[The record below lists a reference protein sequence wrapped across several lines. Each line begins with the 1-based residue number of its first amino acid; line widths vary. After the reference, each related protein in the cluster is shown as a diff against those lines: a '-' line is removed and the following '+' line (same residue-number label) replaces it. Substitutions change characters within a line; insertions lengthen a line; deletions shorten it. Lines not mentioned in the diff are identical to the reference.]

1 MSPSIALRRNA
12 VAGLV
17 LVLLALPGLSL
28 AEEPAPATGPDLAAI
43 ERTVAA
49 QHDASLQ
56 RLKDWIALPSIA
68 AENLNAREGAEYM
81 ARLARE
87 AGFQQV
93 EIIETDGKPGVFAT
107 LDAGAEKT
115 VGLYFMYDVKQ
126 YDPAEWSSPP
136 LESRLVD
143 RPGLGKVLMGRGAVN
158 QKGPQAAFLGALHAI
173 RDSGQALPVNLVLV
187 AEGEEEI
194 GSPHI
199 GQLVYR
205 PEVEAALRD
214 TVGVFMPY
222 AAQDS
227 DGNVTIALGAKGV
240 AAFGPTDVL
249 VECDP
254 AAQARQD
261 AQFAAWRDGDAALT
275 VNEVQQI
282 GFHVAGEAGLSTVT
296 CFDEGGV
303 QWEAGPMFEY
313 MAAHASE
320 RKAAIEALFASL
332 SARHTREQTTLP
344 LPELLRLANDPAR
357 DRENKALYIG
367 TNDLDAGGGFA
378 GADAAASW
386 WQRNFRMYANV
397 QQAAARGRRGLV
409 VAGQGHTAILRDLLA
424 LDGERQAEDV
434 MPYLVP

>member
-1 MSPSIALRRNA
+1 M
-12 VAGLV
+12 
-17 LVLLALPGLSL
+17 
-28 AEEPAPATGPDLAAI
+28 
-43 ERTVAA
+43 
-49 QHDASLQ
+49 
-56 RLKDWIALPSIA
+56 
-68 AENLNAREGAEYM
+68 
-81 ARLARE
+81 
-87 AGFQQV
+87 
-93 EIIETDGKPGVFAT
+93 
-107 LDAGAEKT
+107 
-115 VGLYFMYDVKQ
+115 
-126 YDPAEWSSPP
+126 SSPP

-173 RDSGQALPVNLVLV
+173 RESGQALPVNLVLV

-222 AAQDS
+222 ASQDA

-261 AQFAAWRDGDAALT
+261 ADFAAWRDGDAALT

-282 GFHVAGEAGLSTVT
+282 GFRVAGEAGLSTVT

-313 MAAHASE
+313 MAAHAPE

-332 SARHTREQTTLP
+332 AARHTREQATLP

-397 QQAAARGRRGLV
+397 QQAAARGRRVLV

>member
-1 MSPSIALRRNA
+1 MKPGCERASMGHPQVFAARGESANRERSMSTRRLSYA
-12 VAGLV
+12 
-17 LVLLALPGLSL
+17 VLLLGIAAFATP
-28 AEEPAPATGPDLAAI
+28 AAAREPAPVPAKAPAKVILLGVFHFANPGRDMVKSEVIDVTTPANQAYLAGLA
-43 ERTVAA
+43 
-49 QHDASLQ
+49 Q
-56 RLKDWIALPSIA
+56 RL
-68 AENLNAREGAEYM
+68 
-81 ARLARE
+81 
-87 AGFQQV
+87 
-93 EIIETDGKPGVFAT
+93 
-107 LDAGAEKT
+107 
-115 VGLYFMYDVKQ
+115 
-126 YDPAEWSSPP
+126 
-136 LESRLVD
+136 
-143 RPGLGKVLMGRGAVN
+143 
-158 QKGPQAAFLGALHAI
+158 
-173 RDSGQALPVNLVLV
+173 
-187 AEGEEEI
+187 
-194 GSPHI
+194 
-199 GQLVYR
+199 
-205 PEVEAALRD
+205 
-214 TVGVFMPY
+214 
-222 AAQDS
+222 
-227 DGNVTIALGAKGV
+227 

-261 AQFAAWRDGDAALT
+261 AEFAAWRDGDAALT

-282 GFHVAGEAGLSTVT
+282 GFRVAGEAGLSTVT

-303 QWEAGPMFEY
+303 QWNAAPMFEY
-313 MAAHASE
+313 MAAHAPE

-397 QQAAARGRRGLV
+397 QQAAAPGRRVLV